1 MEEPPKFKDADEFI
15 KAEYDFQDKVPM
27 VEKIGSSCIIGVNKS
42 ALSFQKNQEKV
53 LNSATE
59 VVQKIK
65 KRFPLMN
72 YVGVPLFQEVQGT
85 KQIGEVHMYRTI
97 PVLTQNLSFMD
108 FNDILPKHVDFCV
121 GFLMSVDI

>member
-1 MEEPPKFKDADEFI
+1 LEEPPKFKDADEFI

-53 LNSATE
+53 LSSATE

-72 YVGVPLFQEVQGT
+72 YVGVPLFQEV
-85 KQIGEVHMYRTI
+85 
-97 PVLTQNLSFMD
+97 
-108 FNDILPKHVDFCV
+108 
-121 GFLMSVDI
+121 